1 VKFSEMEYKRADCQ
15 AMGGRYQ
22 ALIDQAKEAKDADVL
37 IALVL
42 EHEKLSKNILTMS
55 TLAEVRNTINTEDP
69 FYKAEKEYYD
79 ENLPVLQE
87 QVQDFLK
94 ALFYSTFKPRLEE
107 RFGHLFFTNMEMEL
121 KTFKPEIIPMLQEEN
136 KLTSRYQELIASA
149 QIEFDGK
156 VVNLSQLSAYKENP
170 DREIRHGAYLAESGF
185 FTENQEE
192 LDRIFDQLVRVRTG
206 IAHELGLRNFTEL
219 GYLRMTRN
227 CYNPSMVSTFRH
239 QIIDDIVPLVGKLKD
254 MQAERIGI
262 DKLKIYDDVF
272 GYKEGNPKPEGTPE
286 QILAAGK
293 QMYDEMSPET
303 KEFIQFMFDNELFD
317 VITKKGK
324 AAGGYCTEFPDF
336 KSPFIFAN
344 FNGTSGDVD
353 VLTHEAGH
361 AFAAYLSRDFE
372 LLEYTMPTYEACE
385 VHSMSMEFIA
395 WRWLH
400 LFYGKDTDR
409 AKFMHLESS
418 LVFLPYGTMVD
429 EFQHVVYDN
438 PGMSPK
444 ERCEAWLAL
453 EKKYRPYMDFDDV
466 DFYARGSGWQRQ
478 LHIYQY
484 PFYYIDYCL
493 AQTVALY
500 FWSLTQKDFEDAW
513 KRYMAFTSKGGTK
526 TFVELCEVAGIK
538 TPFEEGSVKEITETA
553 GDWLKK

>member
-1 VKFSEMEYKRADCQ
+1 MKYHRADCEALGGKYKELITQ
-15 AMGGRYQ
+15 AKNATRVDS
-22 ALIDQAKEAKDADVL
+22 LID
-37 IALVL
+37 LVL
-42 EHEKLSKNILTMS
+42 EHEKLAKHILTMS
-55 TLAEVRNTINTEDP
+55 TLAEVRNTINTEDL

-87 QVQDFLK
+87 QVQAFLNT
-94 ALFYSTFKPRLEE
+94 LVYSPERSKLED
-107 RFGHLFFTNMEMEL
+107 RFGKLFFINMEMEL
-121 KTFKPEIIPMLQEEN
+121 KTFQPEIIPQLQEEN
-136 KLTSRYQELIASA
+136 KLTSKYQELIASA
-149 QIEFDGK
+149 QIDFDGK

-170 DREIRHGAYLAESGF
+170 DREIRHAAYLAESGF
-185 FTENQEE
+185 FTENQPE
-192 LDRIFDQLVRVRTG
+192 LDRIFDELVRVRTE
-206 IAHELGLRNFTEL
+206 IAVGLGLRNFTEL

-239 QIIDDIVPLVGKLKD
+239 QIITDIVPLVVRLKD
-254 MQAERIGI
+254 MQAKRIGI
-262 DKLKIYDDVF
+262 ETLKIYDDAF
-272 GYKEGNPKPEGTPE
+272 GYREGNPKPDGTPDE
-286 QILAAGK
+286 ILAAGK
-293 QMYDEMSPET
+293 QMYEEMSPET
-303 KEFIQFMFDNELFD
+303 KEFINFMFDNELFD

-336 KSPFIFAN
+336 KAPFIFAN

-361 AFAAYLSRDFE
+361 AFASYQSRDFE
-372 LLEYTMPTYEACE
+372 LLENTAPTYESCE

-395 WRWLH
+395 WKWLH

-429 EFQHVVYDN
+429 EFQHIVYDN
-438 PGMSPK
+438 PSLTPQ
-444 ERCEAWLAL
+444 ERCEEWLAL

-513 KRYMAFTSKGGTK
+513 KRYMAFTAEGGTK
-526 TFVELCEVAGIK
+526 TFVELCEVARIK
-538 TPFEEGSVKEITETA
+538 NPFEEGSVQEITETA

>member
-1 VKFSEMEYKRADCQ
+1 VKFNEMEYKRADCQ
-15 AMGGRYQ
+15 ALGGQYQ
-22 ALIDQAKEAKDADVL
+22 ALIAQVAEADDADRT

-42 EHEKLSKNILTMS
+42 EHEKLAKHILTMS
-55 TLAEVRNTINTEDP
+55 TLAEVRNTINTEDS

-87 QVQDFLK
+87 QVQELLK
-94 ALFYSTFKPRLEE
+94 ALFHSSHRTKLEE
-107 RFGHLFFTNMEMEL
+107 RFGKLFFINMEMEL
-121 KTFKPEIIPMLQEEN
+121 KTFKPEIIPQLQEEN
-136 KLTSRYQELIASA
+136 KLTSKYQQLIASA
-149 QIEFDGK
+149 QIDFDGK

-170 DREIRHGAYLAESGF
+170 DREVRHGAYQAESGF
-185 FTENQEE
+185 FTENQQE
-192 LDRIFDQLVRVRTG
+192 LDQIFDELVRVRTE
-206 IAHELGLRNFTEL
+206 IAVALGLRNFTEL

-227 CYNPSMVSTFRH
+227 CYNPSMVNTFRH

-262 DKLKIYDDVF
+262 DKLKIYDDAF
-272 GYKEGNPKPEGTPE
+272 GYKEGNPKPDGTPD

-293 QMYDEMSPET
+293 QMYEEMSPET
-303 KEFIQFMFDNELFD
+303 KEFINFMFDNELFD

-361 AFAAYLSRDFE
+361 AFASYQSRNFE
-372 LLEYTMPTYEACE
+372 LIENMAPTYESCE

-395 WRWLH
+395 WKWLN

-438 PGMSPK
+438 PKLSPK
-444 ERCEAWLAL
+444 ERCDAWLTL

-513 KRYMAFTSKGGTK
+513 KRYMAFTAQGGTK
-526 TFVELCEVAGIK
+526 TFVELCAVAGIK
-538 TPFEEGSVKEITETA
+538 TPFEEGSVKAITETA